1 MWWPIPHPNTTF
13 FYPNP
18 LPQSLLY
25 YLSFRL
31 TRQVYNFTK
40 IWYYIY
46 NEKET
51 IFAPKPTYF
60 NFNFKISIQ
69 NQKSIQKM
77 KWKFHFKN
85 LILKQIKT
93 VVLVVLFF
101 YTGRK
106 GTYRV
111 KKISHFVGLTHI
123 FLCFFGQERW
133 RDLNNFLFK
142 LEKNY
147 DL

>member
-1 MWWPIPHPNTTF
+1 M
-13 FYPNP
+13 
-18 LPQSLLY
+18 
-25 YLSFRL
+25 
-31 TRQVYNFTK
+31 
-40 IWYYIY
+40 
-46 NEKET
+46 
-51 IFAPKPTYF
+51 PKPAYL

-85 LILKQIKT
+85 FILKQIKT

-111 KKISHFVGLTHI
+111 KKISHFRGLDPH
-123 FLCFFGQERW
+123 FLCSFGQR
-133 RDLNNFLFK
+133 
-142 LEKNY
+142 
-147 DL
+147 